1 MLSFMLLVTCVSDY
15 LCPDISRPANFSGQD
30 SGNLMPLLL
39 SWCNSYPV
47 VFSNFIIWMAPNS
60 RTPKAASAVS
70 LSIGEVTGACGF
82 IICVVVGSIFT
93 MASVTL
99 ELTDTQRSSLPR
111 DLSFVICAIELLC
124 YVCGKNHWLIALS

>member
-1 MLSFMLLVTCVSDY
+1 
-15 LCPDISRPANFSGQD
+15 
-30 SGNLMPLLL
+30 
-39 SWCNSYPV
+39 
-47 VFSNFIIWMAPNS
+47 MAPNS

-70 LSIGEVTGACGF
+70 LSIGEVTEACGF

-111 DLSFVICAIELLC
+111 DLSFVICAIGLLC
-124 YVCGKNHWLIALS
+124 YVCGKNEITLANCTIMIFVYLGYLMSKFRSVGTNDVSLNPVWSWIFQAQRHMPL